1 MARRSP
7 LAERVEHDL
16 TLHPPMNPEVGETM
30 DALRKQAKAFARAV
44 VTKCPETREQ
54 SLALTKIEEAL
65 FFAIAAVA
73 RNQNGTDEG

>member
-1 MARRSP
+1 MATRGSA
-7 LAERVEHDL
+7 LAKRVENDL
-16 TLHPPMNPEVGETM
+16 TLHPPTSTEVGETM

-73 RNQNGTDEG
+73 RNQNGDE